1 MDEEHLH
8 PSWCGPRV
16 DQAARQAAERLILL
30 DVSRG
35 DEAAPLF
42 ANGDAES
49 GAADAQDKRAS
60 CTPVV

>member
-1 MDEEHLH
+1 M
-8 PSWCGPRV
+8 
-16 DQAARQAAERLILL
+16 RQRTLL

-42 ANGDAES
+42 ADGDAES

-60 CTPVV
+60 CTPVF